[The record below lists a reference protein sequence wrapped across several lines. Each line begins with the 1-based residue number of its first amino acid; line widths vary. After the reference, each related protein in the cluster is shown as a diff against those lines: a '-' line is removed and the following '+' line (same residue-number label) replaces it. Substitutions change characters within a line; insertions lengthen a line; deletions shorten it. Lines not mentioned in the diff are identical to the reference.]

1 MALWGDKDDL
11 FSSGT
16 VSVKLAGINTYY
28 ADGLLVEK
36 SAGIN
41 ISDSETTPGY
51 TGQVVF
57 EVIGSIGA
65 GAGTSFGK
73 GVGFAQTGDILKF
86 GEIIGGTYYGSGIVV
101 GIASTGLCYI
111 ASTEGFA
118 SDVKDADL
126 AGVEYTVNNQPTYVS
141 GGQQERWS
149 QGTLSSEEEAL
160 AGFVG
165 LAFSMS
171 PTGVATDKFI
181 LDGAYTE
188 AFNADGE
195 PRVLV
200 GDSISTSLS
209 SGGYEGL
216 GNDVSAIGASA
227 KVTIQFGPLTQNAAV
242 GVSTVAISTGGIN
255 LGDTFQGNNICT
267 AINRIGLGT
276 VGFAATI
283 GYGLTSGNVVSIGRT
298 VSNVFTNDGTSVVSI
313 AATET
318 VRITRGT
325 GADKRY
331 IAGVSTDGSDS
342 SQGTI
347 YEVAHGGWVGVTS
360 YFDQAGNL
368 RVKTETLVAM
378 SGIATGNNPVIGPD
392 PAVS

>member
-200 GDSISTSLS
+200 GDSIYTSLS
-209 SGGYEGL
+209 SGGYE
-216 GNDVSAIGASA
+216 
-227 KVTIQFGPLTQNAAV
+227 
-242 GVSTVAISTGGIN
+242 
-255 LGDTFQGNNICT
+255 
-267 AINRIGLGT
+267 
-276 VGFAATI
+276 
-283 GYGLTSGNVVSIGRT
+283 
-298 VSNVFTNDGTSVVSI
+298 
-313 AATET
+313 
-318 VRITRGT
+318 
-325 GADKRY
+325 
-331 IAGVSTDGSDS
+331 
-342 SQGTI
+342 
-347 YEVAHGGWVGVTS
+347 
-360 YFDQAGNL
+360 
-368 RVKTETLVAM
+368 
-378 SGIATGNNPVIGPD
+378 
-392 PAVS
+392 

>member
-1 MALWGDKDDL
+1 MALWGDKDDI
-11 FSSGT
+11 FSAGT

-28 ADGLLVEK
+28 QDGLLVEA
-36 SAGIN
+36 SPGTN
-41 ISDSETTPGY
+41 QTDSDTTPPY
-51 TGQVVF
+51 SGQVVF
-57 EVIGSIGA
+57 QVIGSIGA

-73 GVGFAQTGDILKF
+73 GVGFAKTGDILKF
-86 GEIIGGTYYGSGIVV
+86 GDIVGGTYYGNGIVV
-101 GIASTGLCYI
+101 GIASTTLCYI
-111 ASTEGFA
+111 GSTEGFSA
-118 SDVKDADL
+118 SVTDATL
-126 AGVEYTVNNQPTYVS
+126 AGLDYTVNEQTTYTS
-141 GGQQERWS
+141 QQGRWS
-149 QGTLSSEEEAL
+149 QQNLSSEEEAL

-171 PTGVATDKFI
+171 PTGVATDKFV

-188 AFNADGE
+188 AFNVDGE

-216 GNDVSAIGASA
+216 GNDVSVIGASA
-227 KVTIQFGPLTQNAAV
+227 EVAIQFGPLTQNAGV
-242 GVSTVAISTGGIN
+242 GVNTVAISTGGIN
-255 LGDTFQGNNICT
+255 VGDTFQGNNICT
-267 AINRIGLGT
+267 AVATIGLAT

-283 GYGLTSGNVVSIGRT
+283 GYGLTSGNIVSIGRT

-318 VRITRGT
+318 VRVTRGT
-325 GADKRY
+325 GADKVY
-331 IAGVSTDGSDS
+331 LAGVSTTGAGSATS
-342 SQGTI
+342 TA

-368 RVKTETLVAM
+368 RVKSETLVAM
-378 SGIATGNNPVIGPD
+378 SGIATGNNPVWGAKPS
-392 PAVS
+392 VS